1 MTSPQRPSPPSYSRR
16 AALRSGAWAAG
27 GLLLAAC
34 VLDGDEGEDDA
45 GIENGDVDA
54 ERGVE
59 VVAPSRSQAAPQS
72 TATATPTP
80 SLLAPESPA
89 PDGDRGTMR
98 LGVVGEAVP
107 PPALTQARLVAVDP
121 RNGEVHGDLAL
132 HIEQAGPLE
141 LVVRLRPGAS
151 FHPAPGERDGGP
163 LDAAAVAVDF
173 ARRADAREF
182 LFAAAIGTVE
192 TPEEDT
198 LRLSLNAPFALLFEL
213 LGDTASAAVRAE
225 GRSEFGQPIG
235 AGPFIAERR
244 ADGGV
249 SLRPHARYHQRGL
262 PLLDELRM
270 VSAERAES
278 LDAAFE
284 GGALDIHLL
293 DQPDSVARAEQRDGA
308 RTLTRSTRRMRGLGL
323 SLVGTKAGKR
333 VRFHPAFQDERVRR
347 ALFLALDHRR
357 IALREGAGAEY
368 PTGPV
373 GPSFAADALPRYE
386 LTSHPL
392 FTHDPAEARKLLDAA
407 GAPNL
412 AFSLEAPDR
421 APFTILA
428 RALVQQ
434 LQEGGFS
441 PRLNTVSSEQWRR
454 DLTGG
459 DFEAILF
466 ELEEVRTPDVGLRL
480 HTSAGLSDFSPWG
493 YSNPLYDL
501 AVEEAMTA
509 IDPAARGRLARDA
522 QRLLLAD
529 VPALI
534 PLTEPIE
541 RVAVS
546 ARVAG
551 YSWDAHEFNETWQAA
566 RWRIRD
572 AAARRVPD
580 GAAASVAAL

>member
-1 MTSPQRPSPPSYSRR
+1 MTSPQRPPPASYSRR

-34 VLDGDEGEDDA
+34 VLDGDEREDDV
-45 GIENGDVDA
+45 GSEVDDVDV
-54 ERGVE
+54 ERGGE
-59 VVAPSRSQAAPQS
+59 VVAPARSQPTPTP
-72 TATATPTP
+72 TATP
-80 SLLAPESPA
+80 SLLAQESPP
-89 PDGDRGTMR
+89 PDGERGTMR
-98 LGVVGEAVP
+98 QGVVGEAVP
-107 PPALTQARLVAVDP
+107 PLALTQARLVAVDP
-121 RNGEVHGDLAL
+121 RNGEIHGDLAVR
-132 HIEQAGPLE
+132 IEQAGPLE
-141 LVVRLRPGAS
+141 LVVQLRPGVS

-163 LDAAAVAVDF
+163 LDAAAVAADF
-173 ARRADAREF
+173 AGRADAREF

-192 TPEEDT
+192 TPDADT

-213 LGDTASAAVRAE
+213 LGDTASAAVRAD
-225 GRSEFGQPIG
+225 GLSEFGQPIG

-284 GGALDIHLL
+284 SGALDLNML
-293 DQPDSVARAEQRDGA
+293 DQPDSVVRAEQRAGA
-308 RTLTRSTRRMRGLGL
+308 RTLTRSTRRARGLGL

-347 ALFLALDHRR
+347 ALFLALDHRW

-373 GPSFAADALPRYE
+373 GPAFAADALPRYE
-386 LTSHPL
+386 LASHPL
-392 FTHDPAEARKLLDAA
+392 FGHDPAEARKLLAAA
-407 GAPNL
+407 GASNL

-421 APFTILA
+421 APFTILV

-441 PRLNTVSSEQWRR
+441 PRLSTVSDEQWRR
-454 DLTGG
+454 DLSGG

-466 ELEEVRTPDVGLRL
+466 ELEPVRTPDVGLRL
-480 HTSAGLSDFSPWG
+480 HTSSGLSDFSPWG

-501 AVEEAMTA
+501 AVEEALTA
-509 IDPAARGRLARDA
+509 FDPAERGRLARDA
-522 QRLLLAD
+522 QRLLLDD

-546 ARVAG
+546 ARIAG

-572 AAARRVPD
+572 AAARGVPD
-580 GAAASVAAL
+580 GAAAPVAAL